1 MLKNSEIITE
11 ICNISIEAGSIINKF
26 YKLKNNIAYK
36 KDQTPLTEADLASN
50 EFIIKSL
57 SKIDSSVPILSEEK
71 LVDWEIRKNWE
82 KYWLIDP
89 LDGTK
94 EFIKKNDEFTVNIA
108 LIKNNSPIMGVIYAP
123 ALSTLYFASLKKG
136 TYKMKCKKKINSL
149 NNSYKVHTSTK
160 NKSQKMKIICSRS
173 HNNIMIQNWL
183 NKNINKYDIINKGSS
198 LKFCYVAEGAADL
211 YVRTSPS
218 SEWDIAAG
226 HIILA
231 EAGGKITTIDGKK
244 ILYNTKENVI
254 NPYFIASCNLI

>member
-1 MLKNSEIITE
+1 
-11 ICNISIEAGSIINKF
+11 
-26 YKLKNNIAYK
+26 
-36 KDQTPLTEADLASN
+36 
-50 EFIIKSL
+50 
-57 SKIDSSVPILSEEK
+57 
-71 LVDWEIRKNWE
+71 
-82 KYWLIDP
+82 
-89 LDGTK
+89 
-94 EFIKKNDEFTVNIA
+94 
-108 LIKNNSPIMGVIYAP
+108 
-123 ALSTLYFASLKKG
+123 
-136 TYKMKCKKKINSL
+136 
-149 NNSYKVHTSTK
+149 
-160 NKSQKMKIICSRS
+160 
-173 HNNIMIQNWL
+173 MIQNWL